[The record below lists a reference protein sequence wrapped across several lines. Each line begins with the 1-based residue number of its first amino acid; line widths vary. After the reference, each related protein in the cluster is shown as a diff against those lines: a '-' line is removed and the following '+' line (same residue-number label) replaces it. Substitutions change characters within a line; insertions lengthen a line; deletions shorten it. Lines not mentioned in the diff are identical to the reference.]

1 MNKDDYV
8 ATFERAILT
17 LEHVH
22 RAIQNGD
29 ASAQKTLLRTLAR
42 LQALCNHVDYHD
54 QPFKEE

>member
-29 ASAQKTLLRTLAR
+29 ASAQKTPPRTA
-42 LQALCNHVDYHD
+42 AA
-54 QPFKEE
+54 

>member
-22 RAIQNGD
+22 RALQNGNT
-29 ASAQKTLLRTLAR
+29 SAQKILLHTA
-42 LQALCNHVDYHD
+42 AA
-54 QPFKEE
+54 